1 MLSNRTKRVL
11 AFSLLTAFMFM
22 AVSPAFSMA
31 AEVDWDGTK
40 NGAYVEKL
48 VYNVIE
54 GDDQQVLALQNNEI
68 DLIGDMVDPTHLP
81 TLEAAANVEVA
92 NVLRNGYGY
101 VVINT
106 AKNPFNYTSFRRAL
120 AFALDKQAISDDA
133 WDGLSEPQDSC
144 VPKVNPFSCEGLLPY
159 TYYEANVILGNSMLD
174 DAGFDVEGL
183 IFVEQER
190 SDS

>member
-1 MLSNRTKRVL
+1 MLTDRRRRIL
-11 AFSLLTAFMFM
+11 ALSMIAAFTFM
-22 AVSPAFSMA
+22 AISPIASTAQFV
-31 AEVDWDGTK
+31 EPGIK
-40 NGAYVEKL
+40 NGAYVDRL

-81 TLEAAANVEVA
+81 TLEAAENIEIE

-101 VVINT
+101 VTINT
-106 AKNPFNYTSFRRAL
+106 AKNPFNYTAFRRAI

-144 VPKVNPFSCEGLLPY
+144 VPKVNPFS
-159 TYYEANVILGNSMLD
+159 
-174 DAGFDVEGL
+174 
-183 IFVEQER
+183 
-190 SDS
+190 